1 MTPYENLRIA
11 IWVFG
16 IPTIIALT
24 VRAIR
29 KMRAIRQRHE
39 ELLADEAANPKNAF
53 QALSELYP
61 EPRKQ
66 KQKHNQ
72 KR

>member
-1 MTPYENLRIA
+1 MTPYENLRIV

-24 VRAIR
+24 IRATK

-39 ELLADEAANPKNAF
+39 ELIAEEAANPKSSL
-53 QALSELYP
+53 QALSELYT
-61 EPRKQ
+61 EPKKQ
-66 KQKHNQ
+66 K
-72 KR
+72 R

>member
-1 MTPYENLRIA
+1 MTPYENLRIV

-24 VRAIR
+24 IRAAK

-39 ELLADEAANPKNAF
+39 ELLTEEAANPRSSL
-53 QALSELYP
+53 QALSELYA
-61 EPRKQ
+61 EPQ
-66 KQKHNQ
+66 KQKRSG
-72 KR
+72 K